1 LKLKST
7 DEDKNELITLYENEY
22 QGNITELNN
31 LKEFRTYYST
41 ENTLWWYTRESFF
54 YRIINSALRSEDI
67 HRIFLLRSFIFD
79 IQQQLQKHQCNE
91 PLTVFRSQI
100 MSTNELIILK
110 KSIHQLISINS
121 FFSTSRDR
129 SSAIFMLGEANDNVD
144 WERILFEINTD
155 AKMIKTKPFADIS
168 QLSYFPNEFEIL
180 FMAGSIFR
188 VDNILNDENHFST
201 VQMTLCNNNEYDFT
215 NILKDM
221 KQQIENEQIN
231 LRTLGKILWNMGKL
245 ELAEQYFLRLL
256 SQLTSDDLLVGD
268 LFEDLTKLTSQMKNY
283 DLELFEEI
291 GQGSFGTVYRA
302 KWLKNENIVA
312 VKQLYT
318 THLSKKTEQIF
329 FNESSLLNR
338 VRDPNIVT
346 FHGVCLEKERYAL
359 IIEYMPL

>member
-1 LKLKST
+1 
-7 DEDKNELITLYENEY
+7 
-22 QGNITELNN
+22 
-31 LKEFRTYYST
+31 
-41 ENTLWWYTRESFF
+41 
-54 YRIINSALRSEDI
+54 
-67 HRIFLLRSFIFD
+67 
-79 IQQQLQKHQCNE
+79 
-91 PLTVFRSQI
+91 
-100 MSTNELIILK
+100 
-110 KSIHQLISINS
+110 
-121 FFSTSRDR
+121 
-129 SSAIFMLGEANDNVD
+129 MLGEANDNVD

-283 DLELFEEI
+283 DQSL
-291 GQGSFGTVYRA
+291 
-302 KWLKNENIVA
+302 KWYEK
-312 VKQLYT
+312 
-318 THLSKKTEQIF
+318 LSKFKEDHPFISSIKSLGIF
-329 FNESSLLNR
+329 VL
-338 VRDPNIVT
+338 V
-346 FHGVCLEKERYAL
+346 
-359 IIEYMPL
+359 EYCFFRNTKFFF